1 MHNGF
6 VRIDDEK
13 MSKSLGN
20 FFTVREILT
29 RYQPEEVRYFI
40 LTSQYRSPLNYDE
53 DHLDNARGAL
63 TRFYTA
69 LRDLPAAE
77 PAQSMAFRARFH
89 AAMDDDF
96 NTPGALAVLF
106 DLVREINRVRGED
119 RQAAAALA
127 ADLRDLGGI
136 LGILQDEPERY
147 LRGGDVSQEGS
158 DDAEIEALIAQRT
171 QAKRDRNWVEADR
184 IREKLAARNIV
195 LEDGPQG
202 TTWRRG

>member
-1 MHNGF
+1 M
-6 VRIDDEK
+6 
-13 MSKSLGN
+13 
-20 FFTVREILT
+20 
-29 RYQPEEVRYFI
+29 
-40 LTSQYRSPLNYDE
+40 
-53 DHLDNARGAL
+53 
-63 TRFYTA
+63 
-69 LRDLPAAE
+69 
-77 PAQSMAFRARFH
+77 
-89 AAMDDDF
+89 
-96 NTPGALAVLF
+96 LF